1 MKFRVKVRPQVWQ
14 YASSLG
20 LEHRRSF
27 KRAVLGLGEERGDI
41 RALCEE
47 LAGFYRLKVAHYR
60 VIFWYRPGSV
70 IECVF
75 EDWQN
80 GRYKVISFFAKRAR
94 GLMARQAITQRIAT
108 PAGLEAF
115 DAEGYRFEPA
125 ASVRDRLVFRRRV
138 E

>member
-75 EDWQN
+75 AEE
-80 GRYKVISFFAKRAR
+80 RKLVYEIFAAE
-94 GLMARQAITQRIAT
+94 MSRIV
-108 PAGLEAF
+108 GGE
-115 DAEGYRFEPA
+115 
-125 ASVRDRLVFRRRV
+125 
-138 E
+138 